1 MSELSLVIV
10 NLIALLVAYLVIY
23 PRFAGNDIKK
33 LARFDFVISVS
44 LLVILAP
51 SNWRRP
57 NNYTF
62 FFFDTN
68 WWIFVILCYA
78 LIEIPFF
85 FIYSKSRGLGSDY
98 RKYFKSGND

>member
-10 NLIALLVAYLVIY
+10 NLIALLLAYLVIY
-23 PRFAGNDIKK
+23 PRFAGNDINK
-33 LARFDFVISVS
+33 LALFDFIIGVS
-44 LLVILAP
+44 LLAILAP
-51 SNWRRP
+51 SNWSRP
-57 NNYTF
+57 NDYTF

-68 WWIFVILCYA
+68 WWVFVILCYA

-98 RKYFKSGND
+98 RKSFRSGKD